1 MSILNYAVLFL
12 TASFLSGCSSTQA
25 RALRAAEKNPVAI
38 EAASGGDFLL
48 SLREQSKLP
57 GVPEDAHGE
66 IRSDFSF
73 PLPEQVTYPFSQTFQ
88 VSIKGQTLINH
99 YTVLRETKDSPWQ
112 LQKAWCTDSQG
123 RIVEKLPV
131 R

>member
-1 MSILNYAVLFL
+1 MSILRYALLLVA
-12 TASFLSGCSSTQA
+12 ASFLSGCSNTQA
-25 RALRAAEKNPVAI
+25 RAMHAAEKNPVAM

-57 GVPEDAHGE
+57 GLPKDAHGD
-66 IRSDFSF
+66 IRFDFSF
-73 PLPEQVTYPFSQTFQ
+73 PLPQQVTYPFSPTFQ
-88 VSIKGQTLINH
+88 VSIKGQTFINH

-112 LQKAWCTDSQG
+112 LQKAWRTDSHG
-123 RIVEKLPV
+123 RIVEELPV